1 MEIQNQKRSWLTDDF
16 LAIFIAGVI
25 VLFTIFN
32 NLFDWPI
39 FSAVK
44 FSKWGTMSELINQL
58 FVRTFTWQYLLTAV
72 ILTMIYAGAEK
83 AKKGQKWAV
92 SIKSFLGIYLLA
104 TIVYI
109 LSAQQTMK
117 EYLEYAFWALLIG
130 LIVRNVIGVP
140 KWLEPAL
147 RSEFYIKI
155 GLVLM
160 GAEVLFSNITKFGI
174 YGIMIVLI
182 VVPLTMTFMWYFG
195 TKFLQMRDGRSV
207 MVIATATAVCGVSA
221 AIASAA
227 AVKAKKQDLSFAVS
241 MSIMFTIVMMVAMPL
256 IARWLGLTELVGG
269 AWIGNTVDST
279 GAVVL
284 AGEALGPL
292 ASQVASL
299 IKMIQNLLIGFV
311 VFLLAIFFAR
321 REQLEKIEEGEGHV
335 EVHSRDIWDRLP
347 KFILGFLAMS
357 LIFSFIILP
366 LFGIEST
373 NQMIASLGTWKGWF
387 FCLTFL
393 AIGLETDFKMMKEG
407 MEGGKPV
414 SLYVVGQLFS
424 VFLSLLIC
432 WLLLSGKFFAVP
444 DLMMIGG

>member
-1 MEIQNQKRSWLTDDF
+1 MDIQKQKTSWLTDDV
-16 LAIFIAGVI
+16 LAIFIASAI
-25 VLFTIFN
+25 VFFMLFN
-32 NLFDWPI
+32 HLFDLPI

-44 FSKWGTMSELINQL
+44 FSKWATTSELVNQL
-58 FVRTFTWQYLLTAV
+58 FTREFAWQYVLTAFV
-72 ILTMIYAGAEK
+72 LTTIYTVVEK
-83 AKKGQKWAV
+83 IKKGQKWST

-104 TIVYI
+104 SIVYI

-130 LIVRNVIGVP
+130 LMIRNVVGVP
-140 KWLEPAL
+140 KWIEPAL

-160 GAEVLFSNITKFGI
+160 GAEVLFSNITKFGF
-174 YGIMIVLI
+174 YGILIVLI

-195 TKFLQMRDGRSV
+195 TKFLQMNDGRSV

-221 AIASAA
+221 AIASA

-256 IARWLGLTELVGG
+256 IAKWLGLTEMVGG

-311 VFLLAIFFAR
+311 VFLLAVFFAR
-321 REQLEKIEEGEGHV
+321 REQLEKFEEGEGQV

-357 LIFSFIILP
+357 MIFSFIVLP

-414 SLYVVGQLFS
+414 TLYVIGQLFS

-432 WLLLSGKFFAVP
+432 WLLLSGNYFSIP
-444 DLMMIGG
+444 DLMMVGG